1 MAKDKVVLAYSGG
14 LDTSC
19 CIRWLQIE
27 KNLDV
32 IAVVGEIGQEH
43 GDLQK
48 IQEKAMKMGAL
59 DCRVVDMRKTFAD
72 DFLTKEIA
80 ANGLYEEK
88 YPLISA
94 LSRPLLSQY
103 CVQIAHDTGAKYIA
117 HGCTGKG
124 NDQVRFETSIEML
137 DPDIQV
143 IVPVREWD
151 FKTRPEEMEWAQKH
165 GAIVPTTKASPYS
178 IDENMFGRSIECGI
192 LENPWNEPPK
202 DIWKKTVDPA
212 DAPDTP
218 TTLTLGFKQGI
229 PTAINGEEMDLV
241 TLISKMDEIAGEN
254 GYGRLDVVE
263 NRLVGLKSR
272 ECYEAPGALAI
283 ITAHKALEDL
293 CLERELLHE
302 KSLLEQKWATNVY
315 NGQWFGPL
323 MQCMNAF
330 IQTSQRYVTGEV
342 RMDLYKGT
350 CTVTG
355 RKSDYSLY
363 DYRLATYDRE
373 DNFDHDAA
381 AGFCELYSLPAK
393 TWAANRRAMRSKT
406 SAKANTQAKANA
418 QGLSK

>member
-19 CIRWLQIE
+19 CVRWLQIE

-48 IQEKAMKMGAL
+48 IHDKAIKMGAI

-72 DFLTKEIA
+72 DFLIKAIA
-80 ANGLYEEK
+80 TNALYEGK

-94 LSRPLLSQY
+94 LSRPLISQY
-103 CVQIAHDTGAKYIA
+103 CVQIAHETGAKYVA

-137 DPDIQV
+137 DPDLTCIA
-143 IVPVREWD
+143 PLREWD
-151 FKTRPEEMEWAQKH
+151 FKTRPEEMDWAQKH

-202 DIWKKTVDPA
+202 DIWKKTVSPEE
-212 DAPDTP
+212 APDQP
-218 TTLTLGFKQGI
+218 TNLVIGFKQGVPVSI
-229 PTAINGEEMDLV
+229 DGEEMDLV
-241 TLISKMDEIAGEN
+241 TLISKMDKIAGAN
-254 GYGRLDVVE
+254 GFGRLDVVE
-263 NRLVGLKSR
+263 NRLVGMKSR
-272 ECYEAPGALAI
+272 ECYEAPGALAL

-293 CLERELLHE
+293 CLEREVLHE
-302 KSLLEQKWATNVY
+302 KSLLEQKWAINVY

-323 MQCMNAF
+323 AQCMNAF
-330 IQTSQRYVTGEV
+330 VAASQRYVTGEV
-342 RMDLYKGT
+342 RISLYKGN

-355 RKSDYSLY
+355 RKSDFSLY
-363 DYRLATYDRE
+363 DYRLATYDK
-373 DNFDHDAA
+373 DDKFNHDAA
-381 AGFCELYSLPAK
+381 AGFCELYSLSAR
-393 TWAANRRAMRSKT
+393 TWASNRRAMRSK
-406 SAKANTQAKANA
+406 QKANA
-418 QGLSK
+418 NAETKQNTNGLVK